1 MNLLSR
7 MVSSCVLA
15 GCALVAAAQSSFPSK
30 PLRIIVPFT
39 PGSGTDTAA
48 RYYAEP
54 LGKLLGQPVVVE
66 NRPGANGAIGVM
78 TLKNA
83 PADGYTLL
91 MASNSP
97 ITVNPLTEKS
107 LAYDPFNDLRPISG
121 LSRSMSVYLV
131 PVSSPYKT
139 LQEFTEAA
147 RSGPHALNI
156 ATYSAGQILANAWL
170 SQLSGAKLQNVSYK
184 GQTQIMTD
192 LEGGHIDAALVD
204 ISGAVTHIKAGK
216 VRALGVTS
224 DKRHFQVPEVPT
236 VQEAGFPEYLY
247 LTWLSVYAAKH
258 TPEPVAAVLE
268 NAMQKILDTDYAR
281 GYQAKFGGG
290 SLMPLTAAQQA
301 AFQKEE
307 YDRLK
312 SIADKVGIKPQ

>member
-1 MNLLSR
+1 MNMLFR
-7 MVSSCVLA
+7 IVSSFVLA
-15 GCALVAAAQSSFPSK
+15 GFAATAAAQAAFPSR
-30 PLRIIVPFT
+30 PLRIIAPFT

-54 LGKLLGQPVVVE
+54 LSKLLGQPVVVE
-66 NRPGANGAIGVM
+66 NRPGANGSIGVM

-91 MASNSP
+91 LASNSP
-97 ITVNPLTEKS
+97 ITVNPLTEKNLS
-107 LAYDPFNDLRPISG
+107 YDPFADLRPVSG

-131 PVSSPYKT
+131 PISSPYKT
-139 LQEFTEAA
+139 LLEFTNAA
-147 RSGPHALNI
+147 KNGPHALNI

-192 LEGGHIDAALVD
+192 LEGGHVDAALVD

-236 VQEAGFPEYLY
+236 VQEAGFPPYLY
-247 LTWLSVYAAKH
+247 LTWASVYIAKN
-258 TPEPVAAVLE
+258 TPDAVAQTLE

-281 GYQAKFGGG
+281 SYQSKFGGG
-290 SLMPLTAAQQA
+290 SLMPFTAAQQA

-312 SIADKVGIKPQ
+312 DIADKVGIKPQ

>member
-91 MASNSP
+91 LATNSP

-184 GQTQIMTD
+184 GQAQIMTD

-236 VQEAGFPEYLY
+236 VQEAGFPQYLY
-247 LTWLSVYAAKH
+247 LTWAAVYAAKH
-258 TPEPVAAVLE
+258 TPEPVAAALE
-268 NAMQKILDTDYAR
+268 DAMQKILDTDYAR
-281 GYQAKFGGG
+281 SYQAKFGGG

-307 YDRLK
+307 YDRMK

>member
-91 MASNSP
+91 LATNSP

-184 GQTQIMTD
+184 GQAQIMTD

-216 VRALGVTS
+216 VRALAVTS

-247 LTWLSVYAAKH
+247 LTWAAVYAAKH

-281 GYQAKFGGG
+281 SYQAKFGGG

-307 YDRLK
+307 YDRMK

>member
-91 MASNSP
+91 LATNSP

-216 VRALGVTS
+216 VRALAVTS

-247 LTWLSVYAAKH
+247 LTWAAVYAAKH

-281 GYQAKFGGG
+281 SYQAKFGGG

-307 YDRLK
+307 YDRMK